1 MNARIPTPYTSPTA
15 NPCADAER
23 WNDEQEAADEF
34 HETAA
39 AEAPDIMFRRL
50 QAIHKPAAW
59 LDQRKFLGRYSAEE
73 ILRDALGDADDEV
86 TSAYA
91 EFMVDTTP
99 AAKEKLHQAMADCFC
114 KTWAVE
120 VYAEYL
126 EDLQ

>member
-1 MNARIPTPYTSPTA
+1 MNARIPTLYTGPTA

-39 AEAPDIMFRRL
+39 REASDIMFRRL

-59 LDQRKFLGRYSAEE
+59 FDSYKFLGRYSAED
-73 ILRDALGDADDEV
+73 ILRDAMADADDDVEDCYSEFVIDV
-86 TSAYA
+86 TL
-91 EFMVDTTP
+91 
-99 AAKEKLHQAMADCFC
+99 AAKEKMLRAMAAWFC

-120 VYAEYL
+120 VYTEYL